1 MVLPLLQTL
10 VVVAT
15 LIGVA
20 LGRYPW
26 LKMNRATIALVGATA
41 LVALGALSLDE
52 AFAAIDLD
60 TLLLIFAMMVIN
72 ANLRFSGFFNLVVAK
87 VSGVGH
93 SPRQL
98 LLLVVLASGFLSA
111 LFLNDTIVL
120 VFTPLV
126 IEVTRS
132 LRLPPL
138 PYLMALATS
147 ANIGSVATVIGNPQN
162 MLIGTSSGI
171 SFGAFAAALA
181 PVALGGLVIAWAI
194 LMLVYRED
202 LAPREIAFEKP
213 PRIRIRKPR
222 LVKSLSATALL
233 LLLAFLGVPVAL
245 AAAIGA
251 SVLLITRRMRPHRVF
266 KEIDVTLLVFF
277 ASLFVVT
284 ASVAHSPLFRGW
296 LAPLENLLQKGP
308 AGLIA
313 LGAVLSNL
321 ISNVP
326 AVLLLRPSI
335 AALPNPEPAW
345 LLLAM
350 ATTLAGNLTLLG
362 SVANLIVAETA
373 ARQGV
378 KLSFGAYLK
387 AGLPITL
394 LTLAWGGVWLSW

>member
-1 MVLPLLQTL
+1 MLEALQAAVL
-10 VVVAT
+10 VAT
-15 LIGVA
+15 LVGVA

-26 LKMNRATIALVGATA
+26 LKMNRATIALVGATT
-41 LVALGALSLDE
+41 LVALGALTLEE
-52 AFAAIDLD
+52 AYAAIDLD

-87 VSGVGH
+87 VSAFGH

-98 LLLVVLASGFLSA
+98 LLLVVMASGFLSA

-126 IEVTRS
+126 VEIARN
-132 LRLPPL
+132 LRLPPI
-138 PYLMALATS
+138 PYLMGLATS

-171 SFGAFAAALA
+171 SFGAFAAALT
-181 PVALGGLVIAWAI
+181 PVALGGLAIAWVI
-194 LMLVYRED
+194 LLLIYRKD
-202 LAPREIAFEKP
+202 LGPREVALEQPIQA
-213 PRIRIRKPR
+213 RIRRPR
-222 LVKSLSATALL
+222 LVKSLGATALM

-251 SVLLITRRMRPHRVF
+251 SFLLVTRRMRPERVF

-296 LAPLENLLQKGP
+296 LAPLEDLLEKGP
-308 AGLIA
+308 TGLIL
-313 LGAVLSNL
+313 LGATLSNL

-335 AALPNPEPAW
+335 AALENPEPAW

-362 SVANLIVAETA
+362 SVANLIVAESA

-378 KLSFGAYLK
+378 KLSFGTYLK

-394 LTLAWGGVWLSW
+394 LTLAWGGWWLSW

>member
-1 MVLPLLQTL
+1 MLVALQAAVL
-10 VVVAT
+10 VAT

-26 LKMNRATIALVGATA
+26 LRMNRATIALVGATT
-41 LVALGALSLDE
+41 LVALGALSLE
-52 AFAAIDLD
+52 AAFAAIDLD

-72 ANLRFSGFFNLVVAK
+72 ANLRFSGFFGLVVAK
-87 VSGVGH
+87 VSAFGH

-98 LLLVVLASGFLSA
+98 LLLLVLAAGFLSA

-126 IEVTRS
+126 IAVTRS
-132 LRLPPL
+132 LKLPPV
-138 PYLMALATS
+138 PYLVALATA

-171 SFGAFAAALA
+171 SFGSFAAALA
-181 PVALGGLVIAWAI
+181 PVALGGLAIAWAV
-194 LMLVYRED
+194 LAVVYREE
-202 LAPREIAFEKP
+202 LAPRHFELEKP
-213 PRIRIRKPR
+213 PQARIRRPR
-222 LVKSLSATALL
+222 LFKSLGATALL
-233 LLLAFLGVPVAL
+233 LLLAFVGVPVAL

-251 SVLLITRRMRPHRVF
+251 SFLLITRKMRPERVF
-266 KEIDVTLLVFF
+266 REIDVTLLVFF

-284 ASVAHSPLFRGW
+284 ASVGQSPLFQKW
-296 LAPLENLLQKGP
+296 LEPLEKLIEKGP

-313 LGAVLSNL
+313 LGVVLSNL

-326 AVLLLRPSI
+326 AVLLLRPTLAS
-335 AALPNPEPAW
+335 LENPEPAW

-362 SVANLIVAETA
+362 SVANLIVAESA

-378 KLSFGAYLK
+378 KLTFLAYLK

-394 LTLAWGGVWLSW
+394 LTLLWGGLWLSW

>member
-1 MVLPLLQTL
+1 MLEALQAAVL
-10 VVVAT
+10 VAT
-15 LIGVA
+15 LVGVA

-26 LKMNRATIALVGATA
+26 LRMNRATIALVGATA
-41 LVALGALSLDE
+41 LVALGALTLEE
-52 AFAAIDLD
+52 AYAAIDLD

-72 ANLRFSGFFNLVVAK
+72 ANLRFSGFFSLVVAK
-87 VSGVGH
+87 VSAFGH

-98 LLLVVLASGFLSA
+98 LLLVVMAAGFLSA

-126 IEVTRS
+126 VEVTRR
-132 LRLPPL
+132 LRLPPI
-138 PYLMALATS
+138 PYLMGLATS
-147 ANIGSVATVIGNPQN
+147 ANIGSVATIIGNPQN

-171 SFGAFAAALA
+171 SFGDFAAALA
-181 PVALGGLVIAWAI
+181 PVAIGGLAIAW
-194 LMLVYRED
+194 LLLVLVYRHD
-202 LAPREIAFEKP
+202 LEPREVALEKP
-213 PRIRIRKPR
+213 IEARIRRPR
-222 LVKSLSATALL
+222 LIKSLGATALM

-251 SVLLITRRMRPHRVF
+251 SFLLVTRRMRPERVF

-296 LAPLENLLQKGP
+296 LEPLEDLLEKGP
-308 AGLIA
+308 TGLIV
-313 LGAVLSNL
+313 LGATLSNL

-335 AALPNPEPAW
+335 AALDHPEPAW

-362 SVANLIVAETA
+362 SVANLIVAESA

-394 LTLAWGGVWLSW
+394 LTLAWGGFWLSW

>member
-1 MVLPLLQTL
+1 MTVQLIQAVIVLVTL
-10 VVVAT
+10 V
-15 LIGVA
+15 GVA

-41 LVALGALSLDE
+41 LVALGALSLEE
-52 AFAAIDLD
+52 AFEAIDLD

-87 VSGVGH
+87 VSAFGN

-98 LLLVVLASGFLSA
+98 MLLVVMASGFLSA

-126 IEVTRS
+126 VEITRS
-132 LRLPPL
+132 LKLPPI

-171 SFGAFAAALA
+171 SFGAFAAALT
-181 PVALGGLVIAWAI
+181 PVAVGGLLIAWAI
-194 LMLVYRED
+194 LALVYRKE
-202 LAPREIAFEKP
+202 LAPREIVLEKP
-213 PRIRIRKPR
+213 PTARIRKPR
-222 LVKSLSATALL
+222 LMKSLGATALML
-233 LLLAFLGVPVAL
+233 VLAFIGMPVAL
-245 AAAIGA
+245 AAAVGA
-251 SVLLITRRMRPHRVF
+251 SFLLVTRRMRPERVF

-284 ASVAHSPLFRGW
+284 ASVAHSPLFRSW
-296 LAPLENLLQKGP
+296 LAPLESLIQKGP
-308 AGLIA
+308 AGLVA

-335 AALPNPEPAW
+335 AALENPEPAW

-350 ATTLAGNLTLLG
+350 STTLAGNLTLLG
-362 SVANLIVAETA
+362 SVANLIVAESA

-394 LTLAWGGVWLSW
+394 LTLTWGAFWLSR